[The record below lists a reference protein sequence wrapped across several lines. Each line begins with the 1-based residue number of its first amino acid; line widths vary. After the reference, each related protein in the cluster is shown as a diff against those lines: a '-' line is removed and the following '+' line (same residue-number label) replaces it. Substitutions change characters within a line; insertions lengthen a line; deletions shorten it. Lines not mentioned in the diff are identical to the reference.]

1 MAWHHRAATH
11 IAINLSGTT
20 ILVGNNAIQ
29 VAYGNGT
36 GLECVAPWAT
46 DIFKI
51 HIDKG
56 LVIILLVHTVDILNA
71 LNSAQ
76 RVQQHIYNTDTRHLN
91 TELRCGTT
99 IAFRFVVDATHGE
112 F

>member
-20 ILVGNNAIQ
+20 ILVGNNTIQ

-36 GLECVAPWAT
+36 GLECVTPWAT

-51 HIDKG
+51 HIYKG
-56 LVIILLVHTVDILNA
+56 
-71 LNSAQ
+71 
-76 RVQQHIYNTDTRHLN
+76 
-91 TELRCGTT
+91 
-99 IAFRFVVDATHGE
+99 
-112 F
+112 